1 MYPEGCL
8 LSPDCKILL
17 SFEKD
22 LLNPSNEGFIEFQS
36 VSTFKSKKLIYKK
49 RLAKHRAL
57 SQWTSLIEN
66 GWQIFNDE
74 EQVA

>member
-22 LLNPSNEGFIEFQS
+22 LLNPLNEGFIEFWS
-36 VSTFKSKKLIYKK
+36 FSPDNSKKLIYKK
-49 RLAKHRAL
+49 RLAKKRAIY
-57 SQWTSLIEN
+57 QWTSLIEN
-66 GWQIFNDE
+66 GWKIFHDQ